1 MTEPI
6 LTENKGRFVLF
17 PIQYHDIWELYKK
30 SVSCFWV
37 TEEVTLSDDLH
48 DWNNKLTADERHFI
62 SYILAFFSSSD
73 NIVIENLAATFL
85 EEIQIPE
92 SRCFYG
98 MQIAIENIHSEMYAL
113 LLDTYIKNEQEKLT
127 LFNAIETIPA
137 IKAKAEW
144 ALKWIT
150 KSKNFAERLVA
161 FAIVEWIFFSGS
173 FCSIFW
179 LKKRGLMPGL
189 TFSNE
194 LISRDE
200 GLHVTHACLLYS
212 KLVNKLS
219 QEHVHQMMREA
230 IVLEKEFIL
239 SALPVRLLG
248 MNSDSMSEYIEFITD
263 KLLYDLGYDKLYNTK
278 NPFDFMELISLQSK
292 TNFFEKRVSEYA
304 KSGVSLASKVGEK
317 DVFTLDA
324 EF

>member
-1 MTEPI
+1 MEPI
-6 LTENKGRFVLF
+6 LTENKSRYVLF
-17 PIQYHDIWELYKK
+17 PIKYHDIWDLYKK
-30 SVSCFWV
+30 SVSCFWT
-37 TEEVTLSDDLH
+37 TEEVTLSDDMN

-73 NIVIENLAATFL
+73 TIINENLAATFL
-85 EEIQIPE
+85 EEVQIAE
-92 SRCFYG
+92 SRSFYG
-98 MQIAIENIHSEMYAL
+98 FQIAIENIHSEMYGL
-113 LLDTYIKNEQEKLT
+113 LIDTYIKNEQEKLL

-137 IKAKAEW
+137 IKAKADW

-150 KSKNFAERLVA
+150 KSISFAERLVA

-212 KLVNKLS
+212 KLVNKLP
-219 QEHVHQMMREA
+219 QEHVYQMVKEA

-248 MNSDSMSEYIEFITD
+248 MNSDSMSDYIEFITD
-263 KLLYDLGYDKLYNTK
+263 KLLFDLGYDKLYNTK

-304 KSGVSLASKVGEK
+304 KSGVSMASKVGES
-317 DVFTLDA
+317 DVFTMDA
-324 EF
+324 DF